1 MISLVFGWF
10 LSIVISEIFWYSGR
24 VTGIFYSKEKKVYK
38 QLLCQQV
45 SMYGTGMET
54 AIFYPEA
61 ERDKA
66 FVIKC
71 A

>member
-1 MISLVFGWF
+1 M
-10 LSIVISEIFWYSGR
+10 YC
-24 VTGIFYSKEKKVYK
+24 TAIFY
-38 QLLCQQV
+38 L